1 MGNQVTKYPIRTVK
15 FKEAGKATL
24 SGKKLWFD
32 DQFGRLNTEEKGS
45 PLGSFDAD
53 DKILVF
59 YNDGNYEITD
69 QELTQ
74 RFDAEKVLLIEK
86 FDPEKIV
93 SAVYLDMEKVQYNI
107 KRFKIETT
115 TLNNKFL
122 FIKEGEGN
130 YLEAVT
136 TDAEPILI
144 VQSGR
149 GSQVRKA
156 KFKVEKLTEV
166 MGWKTVGAKLV
177 DYTKTV
183 QMEWQ
188 KQKGDNKQQELF

>member
-1 MGNQVTKYPIRTVK
+1 
-15 FKEAGKATL
+15 
-24 SGKKLWFD
+24 
-32 DQFGRLNTEEKGS
+32 
-45 PLGSFDAD
+45 
-53 DKILVF
+53 
-59 YNDGNYEITD
+59 
-69 QELTQ
+69 LTR
-74 RFDAEKVLLIEK
+74 RFEPEKVLLIEK
-86 FDPEKIV
+86 FHPDKIV

-115 TLNNKFL
+115 TLNNKFQ

-136 TDAEPILI
+136 TDPEPILI

-166 MGWKTVGAKLV
+166 MGWRTVGAKLV

-183 QMEWQ
+183 QMEWA
-188 KQKGDNKQQELF
+188 KTKADNKQQELF